1 MESMLHKRYKIA
13 ERIFSNSLGELCL
26 GRDLQAPANQRCLVH
41 YLPKQLLSD
50 AALKPSLYH
59 LQSLG
64 KQAETIILKVLDCA
78 WSETEVFF
86 VLEIP
91 EAWSLSPLPAIQ
103 GQPTQLHQKA
113 LAITQKL
120 IDQGLI
126 TTGIEPS
133 LFLVTPTGDLYLLG
147 TALLAELQA
156 LTAQSPS
163 LLRPIPPL
171 VTRKKPRL
179 LPLVLLGVTGL
190 VAAASLGVY
199 QLTKPNKPIQ
209 APIAPKIQI
218 SSLDKPS
225 AHPATTT
232 SLVTTAIQP
241 PPSPTSLAQTAL
253 MPTPEPSSFKFPN
266 PSTLSQN
273 TAPSLPQAQPT
284 QATITQAILAKPAI
298 ITPPITSNPAASQH
312 LKRASEAIKHGHLQT
327 GLYYLRLA
335 KKLAAHP
342 EHLKTTTQQL
352 LEQAQQTQA
361 ANEALSPQMQLS
373 IKQEFGLES
382 FE

>member
-13 ERIFSNSLGELCL
+13 ERIFSSSLGELCL
-26 GRDLQAPANQRCLVH
+26 GRDLQAPAHQRCLVH

-78 WSETEVFF
+78 WSETELLF

-113 LAITQKL
+113 LTITQKL

-171 VTRKKPRL
+171 APRKKPRL

-199 QLTKPNKPIQ
+199 QLTKPNQPIQ

-225 AHPATTT
+225 PHPAATT
-232 SLVTTAIQP
+232 SLVTTALQP
-241 PPSPTSLAQTAL
+241 PLSP
-253 MPTPEPSSFKFPN
+253 N
-266 PSTLSQN
+266 TLSQN
-273 TAPSLPQAQPT
+273 TAPSLSQAQPT
-284 QATITQAILAKPAI
+284 TQATIVQAVLAKPTI
-298 ITPPITSNPAASQH
+298 IPPPITSNPAASQH
-312 LKRASEAIKHGHLQT
+312 LKRANEAIKHGHLQT

-342 EHLKTTTQQL
+342 EHLKTTTQEL
-352 LEQAQQTQA
+352 LEHAQQTQA
-361 ANEALSPQMQLS
+361 AQEALSPQMQLS
-373 IKQEFGLES
+373 IKQEFGLE
-382 FE
+382 